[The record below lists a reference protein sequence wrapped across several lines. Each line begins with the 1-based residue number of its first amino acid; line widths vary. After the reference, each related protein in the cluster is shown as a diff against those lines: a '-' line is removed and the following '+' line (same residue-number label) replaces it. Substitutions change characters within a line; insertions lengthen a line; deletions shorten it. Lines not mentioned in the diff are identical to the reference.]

1 MEKKF
6 RLDYKWVIVAVC
18 FLMVMISLGF
28 ASSTRS
34 LFPDEIAKDLEV
46 QRSLVAIGD
55 SIRFIATAIVNL
67 FFGSLIVKFGPK
79 KLILAGFICL
89 TASMVCYATAPN
101 LILIYIGGALLG
113 IGFSWTT
120 TTIVGYVV
128 NIWCKENKG
137 TIMGAILASNGLGG
151 AIAIQVVG
159 SIIDPTVTGSYRK
172 AYFLIAAIMAVMA
185 VIMLLFFRDKPKNS
199 ESSASAAPEKKKKK
213 RGRDW
218 AGIEFSVLLKKPY
231 FWAAML
237 CIFCTGLIL
246 QGTGG
251 ISAMHMKDVGV
262 DYERVKALL
271 SFGSLFL
278 AISKF
283 LTGFLYDRFGLRV
296 TATTCTLFAIVSGF
310 ILIAV
315 QPTNL
320 GFVLAVVYIILH
332 QCALPLETIMLPIYA
347 ADLFGQKSYSKV
359 LGICVSVNVAGYA
372 CGGYLMNLCFDIFKS
387 YVPALYIVGFLMIAI
402 LILLQI
408 VISAAHREQKR
419 IEAELTADGELL
431 SAEA

>member
-46 QRSLVAIGD
+46 QRSLIAIGD

-67 FFGSLIVKFGPK
+67 FFGALIVKLGSK
-79 KLILAGFICL
+79 KLILAGFVCL
-89 TASMVCYATAPN
+89 TASMICYATAEN
-101 LILIYIGGALLG
+101 LILIYLGGALLG
-113 IGFSWTT
+113 IGFSWTST
-120 TTIVGYVV
+120 TMVGYVI
-128 NIWCKENKG
+128 NAWCKENKG
-137 TIMGAILASNGLGG
+137 TIMGAVLASNGIGG
-151 AIAIQVVG
+151 AIAIQIVG
-159 SIIDPTVTGSYRK
+159 SIIDPAVTGSYRK
-172 AYFLIAAIMAVMA
+172 AYFLIALIMAVMA
-185 VIMLLFFRDKPKNS
+185 VVMLLFFRDKPKN
-199 ESSASAAPEKKKKK
+199 AQDAPVVHEKGKKK
-213 RGRDW
+213 RGRDR
-218 AGIEFSVLLKKPY
+218 AGIEFSILLKKPY
-231 FWAAML
+231 FWGAMF

-251 ISAMHMKDVGV
+251 IAAMHMKDVGV
-262 DYERVKALL
+262 DYDRVKALL
-271 SFGSLFL
+271 SFGSLIL
-278 AISKF
+278 AGSKF

-296 TATTCTLFAIVSGF
+296 TATSCTLLAIISGF
-310 ILIAV
+310 MLAAV

-320 GFVLAVVYIILH
+320 GFVLAILYTALH

-359 LGICVSVNVAGYA
+359 LGVCVSVNTAGYA
-372 CGGYLMNLCFDIFKS
+372 CGGYLMNLCYDIFHS
-387 YVPALYIVGFLMIAI
+387 YTPALIVVGLLMVAI
-402 LILLQI
+402 LVLLQF
-408 VISAAHREQKR
+408 VISAAHREHKR
-419 IEAELTADGELL
+419 VEREALAAETV

>member
-1 MEKKF
+1 
-6 RLDYKWVIVAVC
+6 
-18 FLMVMISLGF
+18 
-28 ASSTRS
+28 
-34 LFPDEIAKDLEV
+34 
-46 QRSLVAIGD
+46 
-55 SIRFIATAIVNL
+55 
-67 FFGSLIVKFGPK
+67 
-79 KLILAGFICL
+79 
-89 TASMVCYATAPN
+89 
-101 LILIYIGGALLG
+101 
-113 IGFSWTT
+113 
-120 TTIVGYVV
+120 
-128 NIWCKENKG
+128 
-137 TIMGAILASNGLGG
+137 
-151 AIAIQVVG
+151 
-159 SIIDPTVTGSYRK
+159 
-172 AYFLIAAIMAVMA
+172 
-185 VIMLLFFRDKPKNS
+185 
-199 ESSASAAPEKKKKK
+199 
-213 RGRDW
+213 
-218 AGIEFSVLLKKPY
+218 
-231 FWAAML
+231 ML

-262 DYERVKALL
+262 DYDRVKALL

-320 GFVLAVVYIILH
+320 GFVLAVVYVILH

-387 YVPALYIVGFLMIAI
+387 YIPALYIVGFLMVAI

-419 IEAELTADGELL
+419 IEAELMADGVLL

>member
-1 MEKKF
+1 MEKKKQF
-6 RLDYKWVIVAVC
+6 DYKWVIVAVS

-46 QRSLVAIGD
+46 QRSLIAIGD
-55 SIRFIATAIVNL
+55 SIRFVATAVINL
-67 FFGSLIVKFGPK
+67 FFGSLIVKLGPK
-79 KLILAGFICL
+79 KLILAGFVCL
-89 TASMVCYATAPN
+89 TASMLCYATAEN

-113 IGFSWTT
+113 IGFSWTST
-120 TTIVGYVV
+120 TMVGYIINV
-128 NIWCKENKG
+128 WCKENKG
-137 TIMGAILASNGLGG
+137 TIMGAVLASNGLGG

-159 SIIDPTVTGSYRK
+159 SVIDPTVTGSYRK
-172 AYFLIAAIMAVMA
+172 AYFLIAAVMTVMA
-185 VIMLLFFRDKPKNS
+185 VIMLIFFRDKPKDADPS
-199 ESSASAAPEKKKKK
+199 VLAAPEKKKKK

-218 AGIEFSVLLKKPY
+218 AGVEFSVLLKKPY

-262 DYERVKALL
+262 DYDRVKALL
-271 SFGSLFL
+271 SFGSLIL
-278 AISKF
+278 AGSKF
-283 LTGFLYDRFGLRV
+283 LTGFLYDRFGLRT
-296 TATTCTLFAIVSGF
+296 TATSCTLLAIISCFV
-310 ILIAV
+310 LIAV

-320 GFVLAVVYIILH
+320 GFVLAIIYVILH

-347 ADLFGQKSYSKV
+347 ADLFGQRSYNKV
-359 LGICVSVNVAGYA
+359 LGICVSVNTAGYA
-372 CGGYLMNLCFDIFKS
+372 CGGYLMNLCFDIFDS
-387 YVPALYIVGFLMIAI
+387 YVPALYIVGFLTIAI
-402 LILLQI
+402 LILLQF

-419 IEAELTADGELL
+419 VMEEEQAALEAASATA
-431 SAEA
+431 